1 MRILASDGMEK
12 NAVAALR
19 DQGHEVVEQFYAP
32 EELAEQVKNFDVLV
46 VRSATKVRTPIID
59 AALETGRL
67 KLIIRGGV
75 GIDNIDHEYAESKGI
90 KVMNTPRAS
99 SNAVAELAMAH
110 MLSCARF
117 VSIAGHT
124 MREGKWEKKIYN
136 GIEVHGKTLGIV
148 GYGRIGQS
156 LGRMA
161 IAMGMEVVAYDVFH
175 VPGIENEHMHY
186 VELDELFAVSDFIS
200 LHVPSL
206 EGQPLVNAE
215 TIAKM
220 KDGVIIVNT
229 SRGTNIDEAAL
240 LEALNSG
247 KVRAAG
253 LDVWSSEP
261 ATDNPLLSHPHVSC
275 TPHIRAATAEAQGR
289 IGAEIVDIIGKFFA

>member
-247 KVRAAG
+247 KARAAG

-275 TPHIRAATAEAQGR
+275 TPHIGAATAEAQGR

>member
-99 SNAVAELAMAH
+99 SDAVAELAMAH

-275 TPHIRAATAEAQGR
+275 TPHIGAATAEAQGR